1 MKVERIAR
9 ALGSKLI
16 SIHFKNGGTMMVG
29 EDTTYPAE
37 SLLHAKGL
45 MELDVEDMNTGQ
57 VIVCALTPF
66 GILGTSIPVKEIF
79 VNKNFLDVET
89 SNSMGVCY
97 DEDEE
102 S

>member
-16 SIHFKNGGTMMVG
+16 SIHFKNGGTLMVG
-29 EDTTYPAE
+29 DETTYPAE

-45 MELDVEDMNTGQ
+45 MELEVVNMGQ
-57 VIVCALTPF
+57 GRVLAFAVTPI
-66 GILGTSIPVKEIF
+66 GIMGASIPVKELF
-79 VNKNFLDVET
+79 VDKNFLDVET
-89 SNSMGVCY
+89 SKTMGVCY
-97 DEDEE
+97 DEDEK